1 MPYASALP
9 LLASLLAAAA
19 GAAAL
24 LQYDLSSPPARQ
36 IVLPRELT
44 EVSGLAVDAQ
54 GRLLAHGD
62 EAAVVH
68 EVDPRTG
75 AIARS
80 WTIRGGAD
88 VGSGGGEGKS
98 KKGDGKKG
106 KKDGG
111 GKSAGGAGG
120 AGGALRGDF
129 EDIAVVDGTVWL
141 ATSDGLL
148 YETRLEDGTATRHD
162 TGLARACEVEGL
174 AWDPGPR
181 RFVLL
186 CKTPRLAAWRGH
198 VVAVAWDPAARRLDA
213 RPRFAVPYTSLARV
227 TGARA
232 FGASALARLP
242 DGSGWVMVAGPEN
255 AWAQIGPTGQLRRG
269 GRLGASFHRQPE
281 GLVVLRDG
289 TLLVADEAGTRRPTL
304 SAYSPRR

>member
-9 LLASLLAAAA
+9 LLASLLAAVAS
-19 GAAAL
+19 AAAIL
-24 LQYDLSSPPARQ
+24 RYDLSSPPARQ
-36 IVLPRELT
+36 TVLPRELA
-44 EVSGLAVDAQ
+44 EVSGLALDAR

-80 WTIRGGAD
+80 WTI
-88 VGSGGGEGKS
+88 GGGGGQASGKKA
-98 KKGDGKKG
+98 KKGGKQ
-106 KKDGG
+106 G
-111 GKSAGGAGG
+111 GKQGN
-120 AGGALRGDF
+120 ALRGDF
-129 EDIAVVDGTVWL
+129 EDIAVVDGAVWL
-141 ATSDGLL
+141 VTSDGML
-148 YETRLEDGTATRHD
+148 YETRLEDGSATRHD

-174 AWDPGPR
+174 AWDAGPR

-198 VVAVAWDPAARRLDA
+198 VVAVAWDPATRRLDA
-213 RPRFAVPYTSLARV
+213 RPRFAVPYASLARV
-227 TGARA
+227 TGARE

-255 AWAQIGPTGQLRRG
+255 VWAEVGPTGQVRRG
-269 GRLGASFHRQPE
+269 GRLGPSFHRQAE

-289 TLLVADEAGTRRPTL
+289 TLLVADEAGNRRPTL